1 MCTGPRTGGCSR
13 SFTPPGGFVY
23 GDKETASSMVTVLFR
38 FRMTYGPRTRYF
50 RIFLNDNRLQ
60 KPIVRGPYFFEGT
73 ANKVILHYIV
83 SQWITKSCCSRSA
96 APAGSCI
103 NPSATAKLKYV
114 LFSVIPYGS
123 ADPSLRLTAAS
134 MVTRKRLRLWRRVI
148 LYNDNRKIIIPAATS
163 CSAAASLGQV

>member
-1 MCTGPRTGGCSR
+1 MSR
-13 SFTPPGGFVY
+13 YARLTLDIRFLRHHHRCVRDREPVGAPDPSLRLA
-23 GDKETASSMVTVLFR
+23 ASSMVTVLFR

-123 ADPSLRLTAAS
+123 ADPSLRLTVAS
-134 MVTRKRLRLWRRVI
+134 MVTRR
-148 LYNDNRKIIIPAATS
+148 
-163 CSAAASLGQV
+163 CSS

>member
-1 MCTGPRTGGCSR
+1 MLNKSFASLYKLGDSQVSMAVPNFLSSDSGIQTLHYAFR

-134 MVTRKRLRLWRRVI
+134 MVTRKRLRLW
-148 LYNDNRKIIIPAATS
+148 
-163 CSAAASLGQV
+163 